1 MGLGADIVVRAG
13 LQAVMAM
20 LERVFY
26 CDEMKFFYSL
36 GEFS

>member
-20 LERVFY
+20 LERVY
-26 CDEMKFFYSL
+26 DCDEMKLFYSL
-36 GEFS
+36 DGFA